1 MIQSADD
8 ILSSKWY
15 TLRLLQTS
23 QYLPLNAKKLVR
35 HYSFTN
41 LLVFTIAQSF
51 RDLIM
56 LLLLSILCNDWP
68 LDIPRATT
76 VNGGWG
82 VKEASSSERHI
93 IRMTGASIGTHLRV
107 IHITRSLGWG
117 APGVWGLVVLT
128 SVTTHVCYCLGGWSL
143 QLVYRRAPHR
153 CSWCGDLGR
162 SMGWLRMRDVDIRR
176 WLRVFALRLE

>member
-68 LDIPRATT
+68 LDIPRATP
-76 VNGGWG
+76 VNGG
-82 VKEASSSERHI
+82 
-93 IRMTGASIGTHLRV
+93 
-107 IHITRSLGWG
+107 
-117 APGVWGLVVLT
+117 
-128 SVTTHVCYCLGGWSL
+128 
-143 QLVYRRAPHR
+143 
-153 CSWCGDLGR
+153 
-162 SMGWLRMRDVDIRR
+162 
-176 WLRVFALRLE
+176 